1 MLFPKKSNTIS
12 SQIRYR
18 SWRLT
23 TILEVVNLR
32 CVRGDRLLFSNINFS
47 LSPGNVVQLTGANGS
62 GKTSLLRIICGLL
75 TPVEGEVRWQGTN
88 IRSLGEDY
96 SKLLSYVGHRNGV
109 KEELNPVEN
118 LRISNGLA
126 GVSIT
131 PEVAKTALGKIGLG
145 GREKL
150 PARLLSEG
158 QQRRLALA
166 RLLTSQTKL
175 WVLDEV
181 LTSLDR
187 AAVALIRS
195 LIGEHL
201 QNGGMAIIA
210 THQDLELSAG
220 SLQRLELAS

>member
-1 MLFPKKSNTIS
+1 MLEALS
-12 SQIRYR
+12 
-18 SWRLT
+18 
-23 TILEVVNLR
+23 VG
-32 CVRGDRLLFSNINFS
+32 CVRGERLLFSDINFS
-47 LSPGNVVQLTGANGS
+47 LLPGNVVQLTGANGS
-62 GKTSLLRIICGLL
+62 GKTSLLRIVCGLL
-75 TPVEGEVRWQGTN
+75 APTAGEIRWQGTN

-96 SKLLSYVGHRNGV
+96 SKSLSYVGHRNGV
-109 KEELNPVEN
+109 KEELTPIEN

-126 GVSIT
+126 GILLT
-131 PEVAKTALGKIGLG
+131 LAEAKTALEKIGLT
-145 GREKL
+145 GRDTL

-158 QQRRLALA
+158 QRRRLALA
-166 RLLTSQTKL
+166 RLLTSGARL

-187 AAVALIRS
+187 SAVAIMKS

-210 THQDLELSAG
+210 THQELDLSAG

>member
-131 PEVAKTALGKIGLG
+131 PEVAKTALVKIGLG

-166 RLLTSQTKL
+166 RLLTSQTKF